1 MRADILLTY
10 GKCLHDS
17 IMSRGE
23 VWAHRTSLTLPLFI
37 EVLAPS
43 QEIERSCLCVVGVDF
58 NSQVFSI
65 AF

>member
-1 MRADILLTY
+1 VRADILLTY

-43 QEIERSCLCVVGVDF
+43 QERSCLCVVGVDF
-58 NSQVFSI
+58 NSQVFSNG
-65 AF
+65 F